1 MRTPEQPF
9 FQSITIEG
17 GRQVPIYNLVSGT
30 YTEEIEL
37 NGPVLLMSFND
48 SDSGLAD
55 DFGLREGAVID
66 VRMGDS
72 GSNARAAYFASK
84 FTIISALPDGDHLQ
98 LVAIESG
105 VYDIKQP
112 TARTLVYGNQK
123 PAEILG
129 ALFPGYRLEIP
140 AEVNTSPV
148 TYHVPAGSL
157 PSIMLRKMAKELGCA
172 LWVARGTVHC
182 VPLKSLLERSPKDGE
197 IKLEY
202 QGNSSRADGYAIYGY
217 QPTYI
222 NAEAARKEKRQYMT
236 WDTVAGFQVSALN
249 EGCPRVFLPVAS
261 LDALDAAIWRFT
273 NCMTAD
279 LSGCG
284 IFAAGLT
291 AGVRINR
298 MSSES
303 VIDESLPLIQA
314 FSKVSHLQTP
324 NNYRCAATMGIPEC

>member
-172 LWVARGTVHC
+172 LWVARGDSPLRPAQEPAGAIPKGRRDQAG
-182 VPLKSLLERSPKDGE
+182 VPGQQLQSRWLCHLWVPAHLHQRRS
-197 IKLEY
+197 
-202 QGNSSRADGYAIYGY
+202 
-217 QPTYI
+217 
-222 NAEAARKEKRQYMT
+222 RKEREAPVHDLGHRCRLPGERTQRRVPKGLSSCGQPRCLGRSDLAIHQLHDGRSERVRHLRCRPDS
-236 WDTVAGFQVSALN
+236 WGADQSDELGVSD
-249 EGCPRVFLPVAS
+249 R
-261 LDALDAAIWRFT
+261 
-273 NCMTAD
+273 
-279 LSGCG
+279 
-284 IFAAGLT
+284 
-291 AGVRINR
+291 
-298 MSSES
+298 
-303 VIDESLPLIQA
+303 
-314 FSKVSHLQTP
+314 
-324 NNYRCAATMGIPEC
+324 